1 MERMAT
7 WQIALRR
14 LEMPVPRFLF
24 AFVLPAALAGLITA
38 FLMIFLTGGFS
49 EGGLFAG
56 FTGVFLIILLP
67 ILTGGAAIYFPIL
80 EVNRSAIK
88 IEKEMHMFIT
98 RMGILSLG
106 EVGADTIFDILRQ
119 MKDYGELA
127 QEVKRI
133 ETLVDKWHTSLP
145 EAARIV
151 AQQSPSPLW
160 TDFLDRMAFS
170 IEAGQP
176 IDAFMRAEQETVAE
190 QYNTLYDTRLESVDT
205 LKEIYVSLVSAGLFG
220 LVVAGIHLVLFEIG
234 DGTTTTPIELATRI
248 RWLLLAGFVFVI
260 IQIGA
265 LFAFRATIPDDQTFA
280 RDEFETPFRL
290 LFRQTWLGASIVS
303 VLLLIVTVSVVIAF
317 WDGLT
322 TTWDKYGLILLAV
335 PLTPLL
341 VPSVLV
347 QREESKVLRRDEAY
361 PDFIRALGG
370 TAQARSAEPSATI
383 RALRGI
389 DFGMLDQSIDRLEKR
404 LSTRIDSERAWDYFA
419 ADTNSAVIS
428 RYNRIYIEG
437 SQSSGEPAQTA
448 DMVSRSVTNLLS
460 LRRRRSLSASTMWG
474 VALGLLISTVVSLN
488 VTISIVLQLG
498 ETIAGVASSIAETTD
513 IGSISDAAG
522 DFVLPVME
530 DPTAVADNI
539 LMFKIIASIL
549 ILVQVLAVS
558 FIATRLRG
566 GGYTSALGQMIQL
579 LWVAAIASLISSFIL
594 DGASSMFSTN
604 EIEYCGISI
613 LNTQSQSITL

>member
-7 WQIALRR
+7 WEIALRR
-14 LEMPVPRFLF
+14 LEMPVAKFLF
-24 AFVLPAALAGLITA
+24 VFILPAAFAGFVSA
-38 FLMIFLTGGFS
+38 ALMIWLTGGFS

-56 FTGVFLIILLP
+56 FTGILLLL
-67 ILTGGAAIYFPIL
+67 ILPLLSGGAAIYFPIL
-80 EVNRSAIK
+80 EVNRSAIL

-133 ETLVDKWHTSLP
+133 ETLVEKWHTSLP

-160 TDFLDRMAFS
+160 SDFLDRMAFS

-205 LKEIYVSLVSAGLFG
+205 MKEIYVSLVSAGLFG

-234 DGTTTTPIELATRI
+234 SGGDDTPIAVATRI
-248 RWLLLAGFVFVI
+248 RWLLLAGFMFVV
-260 IQIGA
+260 IQVGA
-265 LFAFRATIPDDQTFA
+265 IFAFRATIPDDQTFA
-280 RDEFETPFRL
+280 RDEFSTPFRI
-290 LFRQTWLGASIVS
+290 LFRQTLLAAGLVSI
-303 VLLLIVTVSVVIAF
+303 LLFIVTLSVVIAN

-322 TTWDKYGLILLAV
+322 TSWDKYGLLLLAI
-335 PLTPLL
+335 PLTPLMI
-341 VPSVLV
+341 PSTLV
-347 QREESKVLRRDEAY
+347 QREEKKVLRRDEAY
-361 PDFIRALGG
+361 PDFVRALGG
-370 TAQARSAEPSATI
+370 TAQARSAEPSATV

-389 DFGMLDQSIDRLEKR
+389 DFGTLDSSIDRLEKR

-437 SQSSGEPAQTA
+437 SQSSGEPAATA
-448 DMVSRSVTNLLS
+448 DMVSKSVTNLLS

-474 VALGLLISTVVSLN
+474 VALGLLISSVISLN

-498 ETIAGVASSIAETTD
+498 ETIAGVATSIAESTD
-513 IGSISDAAG
+513 IGSITSAAG
-522 DFVLPVME
+522 GFVLPVME
-530 DPTAVADNI
+530 DPSAVQDNI
-539 LMFKIIASIL
+539 TLFKIIVSIL
-549 ILVQVLAVS
+549 ILIQVLAVS
-558 FIATRLRG
+558 MIATRLRG
-566 GGYTSALGQMIQL
+566 GGFTSAIGQMIQL
-579 LWVAAIASLISSFIL
+579 LWIAALASLISAFIL
-594 DGASSMFSTN
+594 DGASMMFTA
-604 EIEYCGISI
+604 
-613 LNTQSQSITL
+613 

>member
-14 LEMPVPRFLF
+14 LEMPVPRFLL

-38 FLMIFLTGGFS
+38 ILMIVLTGGFS

-176 IDAFMRAEQETVAE
+176 IDAFMRAEQDTVAE

-234 DGTTTTPIELATRI
+234 DGTTATPIELAARI
-248 RWLLLAGFVFVI
+248 RWLLLAGFVFVV

-303 VLLLIVTVSVVIAF
+303 LFLLIVTVSVVIAF

-341 VPSVLV
+341 VPAVLV

-474 VALGLLISTVVSLN
+474 VAFGLLISTVVSLN

-530 DPTAVADNI
+530 DPTAVEDNI

-579 LWVAAIASLISSFIL
+579 LWVAALASLISSFIL
-594 DGASSMFSTN
+594 DGASSMFST
-604 EIEYCGISI
+604 
-613 LNTQSQSITL
+613 

>member
-14 LEMPVPRFLF
+14 LEMPIPRFLF

-38 FLMIFLTGGFS
+38 ILLIFLTGGFS

-234 DGTTTTPIELATRI
+234 DGTTATPIELATRI

-260 IQIGA
+260 IQVGA

-303 VLLLIVTVSVVIAF
+303 VILLIVTVSVVIAF
-317 WDGLT
+317 WEGLT

-498 ETIAGVASSIAETTD
+498 ETIAGVATSIAETTD

-530 DPTAVADNI
+530 DPTAVEDNI
-539 LMFKIIASIL
+539 LMFKIIVSIL
-549 ILVQVLAVS
+549 VLVQVLAVS

-579 LWVAAIASLISSFIL
+579 LWIAAIASLVSSFIL
-594 DGASSMFSTN
+594 DGASSMFST
-604 EIEYCGISI
+604 
-613 LNTQSQSITL
+613 

>member
-1 MERMAT
+1 MAT

-14 LEMPVPRFLF
+14 LEMPVPRFLL

-38 FLMIFLTGGFS
+38 ILLIFLTGGFAD
-49 EGGLFAG
+49 GGLFAG

-67 ILTGGAAIYFPIL
+67 LLTGGAAIYFPIL

-234 DGTTTTPIELATRI
+234 NGTTATPIELATRI

-303 VLLLIVTVSVVIAF
+303 AFLLIVTVSVVIAF

-322 TTWDKYGLILLAV
+322 TSWDKYGLILLAV

-341 VPSVLV
+341 VPAVLV

-474 VALGLLISTVVSLN
+474 VAFGLLISTVVSLN

-498 ETIAGVASSIAETTD
+498 ETIAGVATSIAETTD

-530 DPTAVADNI
+530 DPSAVEDNI

-549 ILVQVLAVS
+549 ILIQVLAVS

-579 LWVAAIASLISSFIL
+579 LWVAALASLISSFIL
-594 DGASSMFSTN
+594 DGASSMFST
-604 EIEYCGISI
+604 
-613 LNTQSQSITL
+613 

>member
-14 LEMPVPRFLF
+14 LEMPVSRFLF
-24 AFVLPAALAGLITA
+24 AFVLPAALAGLVTA
-38 FLMIFLTGGFS
+38 ILLILFTGGFS

-234 DGTTTTPIELATRI
+234 NGTTATPIELATRI

-260 IQIGA
+260 IQVGA

-303 VLLLIVTVSVVIAF
+303 VFLLIVTISVVIAF

-341 VPSVLV
+341 IPAVLV

-474 VALGLLISTVVSLN
+474 VAFGLLISTVVSLN

-498 ETIAGVASSIAETTD
+498 ETIAGVATSIAETTD

-579 LWVAAIASLISSFIL
+579 LWVAALASLISSFIL
-594 DGASSMFSTN
+594 DGASSMFST
-604 EIEYCGISI
+604 
-613 LNTQSQSITL
+613 

>member
-1 MERMAT
+1 MAT

-24 AFVLPAALAGLITA
+24 AFVLPATLAGLITA
-38 FLMIFLTGGFS
+38 ILLIFLTGGFS
-49 EGGLFAG
+49 EGGLFSG
-56 FTGVFLIILLP
+56 FTGVFLIIMLP
-67 ILTGGAAIYFPIL
+67 LLTGGAAIYFPIL

-234 DGTTTTPIELATRI
+234 NGSSATPIELATRI

-265 LFAFRATIPDDQTFA
+265 LFSFRATIPDDQTFA

-290 LFRQTWLGASIVS
+290 LFKQTWLGASIVS
-303 VLLLIVTVSVVIAF
+303 VFLLIVTVSVVIAF

-341 VPSVLV
+341 VPAVLV
-347 QREESKVLRRDEAY
+347 QREERKVLRRDEAY

-530 DPTAVADNI
+530 DPSAVADNI

-579 LWVAAIASLISSFIL
+579 LWVAALASLISSFIL
-594 DGASSMFSTN
+594 DGASSMFST
-604 EIEYCGISI
+604 
-613 LNTQSQSITL
+613 

>member
-14 LEMPVPRFLF
+14 LEMPVSRFLLF
-24 AFVLPAALAGLITA
+24 FILPAAFAGLLSA
-38 FLMIFLTGGFS
+38 LLMIWLTGGFS

-56 FTGVFLIILLP
+56 FTGFFLIILLP
-67 ILTGGAAIYFPIL
+67 VLSGGAAIYFPIL
-80 EVNRSAIK
+80 EVNRSAIL

-106 EVGADTIFDILRQ
+106 EVGADTIFDILKQ

-127 QEVKRI
+127 QEVQRI

-160 TDFLDRMAFS
+160 SDFLDRMAFS

-190 QYNTLYDTRLESVDT
+190 QYNTIYDTRLESVDT
-205 LKEIYVSLVSAGLFG
+205 MKEIYVSLVSAGLFG
-220 LVVAGIHLVLFEIG
+220 LVIAGIHLVLFEIG
-234 DGTTTTPIELATRI
+234 TGGSETPIDVATRI
-248 RWLLLAGFVFVI
+248 RWLLLAGFMFVV
-260 IQIGA
+260 IQVGA
-265 LFAFRATIPDDQTFA
+265 LFAFRATIPEDQTFA
-280 RDEFETPFRL
+280 RDEFTTPFRL
-290 LFRQTWLGASIVS
+290 LFKQTWLGAGIIG
-303 VLLLIVTVSVVIAF
+303 VLLLILTTIIVITYWEGLTVS
-317 WDGLT
+317 
-322 TTWDKYGLILLAV
+322 WDKYGLIILAI

-341 VPSVLV
+341 IPSTLV
-347 QREESKVLRRDEAY
+347 QREEKNVLRRDEAY
-361 PDFIRALGG
+361 PDFVRALGG

-389 DFGMLDQSIDRLEKR
+389 DFGTLDQSIDRLEKR

-419 ADTNSAVIS
+419 ADTNSAVIA

-437 SQSSGEPAQTA
+437 SQSSGEPAATA
-448 DMVSRSVTNLLS
+448 DMVSKSVTNLLS

-474 VALGLLISTVVSLN
+474 VAFGLLISSVVSLN

-498 ETIAGVASSIAETTD
+498 ETIAGVATSIAESTD
-513 IGSISDAAG
+513 ISSITDSSG
-522 DFVLPVME
+522 GFVLPVME
-530 DPTAVADNI
+530 DPSAVADNI
-539 LMFKIIASIL
+539 MMFKIIASIL

-558 FIATRLRG
+558 MIATRLRG
-566 GGYTSALGQMIQL
+566 GGFTSAIGQTIQL
-579 LWVAAIASLISSFIL
+579 LWVAALASLVSSIIL
-594 DGASSMFSTN
+594 DGASSMFT
-604 EIEYCGISI
+604 
-613 LNTQSQSITL
+613 T

>member
-14 LEMPVPRFLF
+14 LEMPVSRF
-24 AFVLPAALAGLITA
+24 AFVYILPAALSGLISGI
-38 FLMIFLTGGFS
+38 LLIWLTGGFD

-56 FTGVFLIILLP
+56 FTGVLLLIILPL
-67 ILTGGAAIYFPIL
+67 LTGGAAIYFPIL
-80 EVNRSAIK
+80 EVNRIAIK

-160 TDFLDRMAFS
+160 SDFLDRMAFS

-176 IDAFMRAEQETVAE
+176 IDAFMRAEQDTVAE

-205 LKEIYVSLVSAGLFG
+205 MKEIYVSLVSAGLFG

-234 DGTTTTPIELATRI
+234 NGGTDTPIEVAARI
-248 RWLLLAGFVFVI
+248 RWLLLAGFLFIVI
-260 IQIGA
+260 QLGA
-265 LFAFRATIPDDQTFA
+265 LFAFRSTIPDDQTFA
-280 RDEFETPFRL
+280 RDEFSTPFRI
-290 LFRQTWLGASIVS
+290 LFRQTWLGAGIVS
-303 VLLLIVTVSVVIAF
+303 GILFLITLSVVIAY
-317 WDGLT
+317 WEGLT
-322 TTWDKYGLILLAV
+322 VTWDKYGLILLAI
-335 PLTPLL
+335 PLTPMLI
-341 VPSVLV
+341 PSTLV

-383 RALRGI
+383 KALRGI
-389 DFGMLDQSIDRLEKR
+389 DFGMLDASIDRLEKR

-474 VALGLLISTVVSLN
+474 VALGLLISSVVSLN

-498 ETIAGVASSIAETTD
+498 ETIAGVATSIAESTD
-513 IGSISDAAG
+513 IGSITDAAG
-522 DFVLPVME
+522 GFVLPVME
-530 DPTAVADNI
+530 DPSAVEDNI
-539 LMFKIIASIL
+539 KMFKIIASIL
-549 ILVQVLAVS
+549 ILVQVFAVS
-558 FIATRLRG
+558 LIATRLRG
-566 GGYTSALGQMIQL
+566 GGFTSAVGQMIQL
-579 LWVAAIASLISSFIL
+579 LWVAAIASLVSSFIL
-594 DGASSMFSTN
+594 DGATSLFT
-604 EIEYCGISI
+604 
-613 LNTQSQSITL
+613 T

>member
-1 MERMAT
+1 
-7 WQIALRR
+7 
-14 LEMPVPRFLF
+14 MPVPRFLF

-38 FLMIFLTGGFS
+38 ILLIFLTGGFS

-234 DGTTTTPIELATRI
+234 DGTTATPIELATRI

-303 VLLLIVTVSVVIAF
+303 VFLLIVTVSAVIAF

-594 DGASSMFSTN
+594 DGASSMFST
-604 EIEYCGISI
+604 
-613 LNTQSQSITL
+613 

>member
-38 FLMIFLTGGFS
+38 ILLIWLTGGLS

-67 ILTGGAAIYFPIL
+67 MLTGGAAIYFPVL

-234 DGTTTTPIELATRI
+234 NGSTATPIELATRI
-248 RWLLLAGFVFVI
+248 RWLLLAGFIFVI
-260 IQIGA
+260 IQVGA

-290 LFRQTWLGASIVS
+290 LFRQTWLGAGIVS
-303 VLLLIVTVSVVIAF
+303 AFLLIVTLFSIIAY
-317 WDGLT
+317 WEGLT
-322 TTWDKYGLILLAV
+322 TSWDKYGLILLAI

-341 VPSVLV
+341 IPSILV
-347 QREESKVLRRDEAY
+347 QREEKKVLRRDEAY

-389 DFGMLDQSIDRLEKR
+389 DFGMLDESIDRLEKR

-437 SQSSGEPAQTA
+437 SQSSGEPAETA

-474 VALGLLISTVVSLN
+474 VAFGLLISSVVSLN

-530 DPTAVADNI
+530 DPTAVEDNI

-558 FIATRLRG
+558 LIATRLRG
-566 GGYTSALGQMIQL
+566 GGFTSAIGQMIQL
-579 LWVAAIASLISSFIL
+579 LWVAAIASLVSSFIL
-594 DGASSMFSTN
+594 DGASSMFST
-604 EIEYCGISI
+604 
-613 LNTQSQSITL
+613 

>member
-38 FLMIFLTGGFS
+38 ILLIFLTGGFS
-49 EGGLFAG
+49 EGALFAG
-56 FTGVFLIILLP
+56 FTGIFLIVLLP
-67 ILTGGAAIYFPIL
+67 LLTSGAAIYFPIL

-106 EVGADTIFDILRQ
+106 EVGAATIFDILRQ

-234 DGTTTTPIELATRI
+234 EGGGETPIEIATRI
-248 RWLLLAGFVFVI
+248 RWLLLAGFMFVV
-260 IQIGA
+260 IQVGA

-303 VLLLIVTVSVVIAF
+303 VILLIVTISVVIAF
-317 WDGLT
+317 WEGLT

-341 VPSVLV
+341 VPAVLV
-347 QREESKVLRRDEAY
+347 QREEKKVLRRDEAY

-437 SQSSGEPAQTA
+437 SQSSGEPAETA
-448 DMVSRSVTNLLS
+448 DMVSRSITNLLS

-474 VALGLLISTVVSLN
+474 VALGLLISSVVSLN

-498 ETIAGVASSIAETTD
+498 ETIAGVATSIAETTD

-530 DPTAVADNI
+530 DPSAVEDNI

-566 GGYTSALGQMIQL
+566 GGYTSALGQTIQL
-579 LWVAAIASLISSFIL
+579 LWVAAIASLVSSFIL
-594 DGASSMFSTN
+594 DGASSMFST
-604 EIEYCGISI
+604 
-613 LNTQSQSITL
+613 

>member
-1 MERMAT
+1 MAT

-14 LEMPVPRFLF
+14 LEMPVPRFLIL
-24 AFVLPAALAGLITA
+24 FVLPSALAGLITA
-38 FLMIFLTGGFS
+38 ILMIWLTGGFS

-56 FTGVFLIILLP
+56 FTGIFLIILLP
-67 ILTGGAAIYFPIL
+67 LLTGGAAIYFPIL

-234 DGTTTTPIELATRI
+234 NGGADTPIEVASRI

-260 IQIGA
+260 IQVGA

-280 RDEFETPFRL
+280 RDVFETPFRL
-290 LFRQTWLGASIVS
+290 LFRQTWLGAGIVS
-303 VLLLIVTVSVVIAF
+303 ILLLIVTISVVIAF
-317 WDGLT
+317 WEGLT
-322 TTWDKYGLILLAV
+322 MTWDKYGLILLAV

-347 QREESKVLRRDEAY
+347 QREERKVLRRDEAY

-389 DFGMLDQSIDRLEKR
+389 DFGMLDESIDRLEKR

-437 SQSSGEPAQTA
+437 SQSSGEPAETA

-474 VALGLLISTVVSLN
+474 VAFGLLISSVVSLN

-498 ETIAGVASSIAETTD
+498 ETIAGVATSIAETTD
-513 IGSISDAAG
+513 IGTLSDAAG

-530 DPTAVADNI
+530 DPSAVEQNI

-549 ILVQVLAVS
+549 ILIQVLAVS
-558 FIATRLRG
+558 LIATRLRG
-566 GGYTSALGQMIQL
+566 GGLTSALGQMIQL
-579 LWVAAIASLISSFIL
+579 LWVAALASLVSSFIL
-594 DGASSMFSTN
+594 DGASSMFST
-604 EIEYCGISI
+604 
-613 LNTQSQSITL
+613 

>member
-1 MERMAT
+1 MERMAI

-14 LEMPVPRFLF
+14 LEMPVSRFLVL
-24 AFVLPAALAGLITA
+24 FVLPSALAGFLSA
-38 FLMIFLTGGFS
+38 ALMIWITGGFS

-56 FTGVFLIILLP
+56 FTGVFLLLILPL
-67 ILTGGAAIYFPIL
+67 LTGAAAIYFPIL
-80 EVNRSAIK
+80 EVNRSALK

-106 EVGADTIFDILRQ
+106 EVGANTIFDILRQ

-160 TDFLDRMAFS
+160 SDFLDRMAFS

-176 IDAFMRAEQETVAE
+176 IDAFMRAEQDTVAE
-190 QYNTLYDTRLESVDT
+190 QYNTIYDTRLESVDT

-220 LVVAGIHLVLFEIG
+220 LVVAGIHLILFEIG
-234 DGTTTTPIELATRI
+234 NGSSDTPIEIATRL
-248 RWLLLAGFVFVI
+248 RWLLLAGFLFIV

-280 RDEFETPFRL
+280 RDLFETPFRI
-290 LFRQTWLGASIVS
+290 LFRQSWMGAGIVS
-303 VLLLIVTVSVVIAF
+303 FLLLIVTITVVIMY
-317 WDGLT
+317 WEGLT
-322 TTWDKYGLILLAV
+322 VSWDKYGLILLAI

-341 VPSVLV
+341 VPSTLV
-347 QREESKVLRRDEAY
+347 QREEKKVLRRDEAY

-370 TAQARSAEPSATI
+370 TAQARSAEPSTTI
-383 RALRGI
+383 KALRGI
-389 DFGMLDQSIDRLEKR
+389 DFGMLDASIDRLEKR

-437 SQSSGEPAQTA
+437 SQSSGEPAETA
-448 DMVSRSVTNLLS
+448 DMVSRSISNLLS

-474 VALGLLISTVVSLN
+474 VALGLLISSVVSLN

-498 ETIAGVASSIAETTD
+498 ETIAGVASSIAESTD
-513 IGSISDAAG
+513 IGSITDAAG
-522 DFVLPVME
+522 GFVLPVME
-530 DPTAVADNI
+530 DPSAVKDNI
-539 LMFKIIASIL
+539 MMFKIIASVL

-566 GGYTSALGQMIQL
+566 GGFTSAVGQTIQL
-579 LWVAAIASLISSFIL
+579 LWIAALASLLSSFIL
-594 DGASSMFSTN
+594 DGASGLFST
-604 EIEYCGISI
+604 
-613 LNTQSQSITL
+613 

>member
-7 WQIALRR
+7 WEIALRR
-14 LEMPVPRFLF
+14 LEMPVARFLF
-24 AFVLPAALAGLITA
+24 AFILPAAFAGFA
-38 FLMIFLTGGFS
+38 SAALMIWLTGGFS

-56 FTGVFLIILLP
+56 FTGILLLIIMPLL
-67 ILTGGAAIYFPIL
+67 TAGAAIYFPIL

-160 TDFLDRMAFS
+160 SDFLDRMAFS

-205 LKEIYVSLVSAGLFG
+205 MKEIYVSLVSAGLFG

-234 DGTTTTPIELATRI
+234 TGADDTPMAVATRI
-248 RWLLLAGFVFVI
+248 RWLLLAGFMFVV
-260 IQIGA
+260 IQVGA
-265 LFAFRATIPDDQTFA
+265 IFAFRATIPDDQTFA
-280 RDEFETPFRL
+280 RDEFSTPFRI
-290 LFRQTWLGASIVS
+290 LFRQTLLGAGLVSI
-303 VLLLIVTVSVVIAF
+303 LLLIVTISVVIAN
-317 WDGLT
+317 WEGLT
-322 TTWDKYGLILLAV
+322 TSWDKYGLLLLAI
-335 PLTPLL
+335 PLTPLMI
-341 VPSVLV
+341 PSTLV
-347 QREESKVLRRDEAY
+347 QREEKKVLRRDEAY
-361 PDFIRALGG
+361 PDFVRALGG
-370 TAQARSAEPSATI
+370 TAQARSAEPSATV

-389 DFGMLDQSIDRLEKR
+389 DFGTLDSSIDRLEKR

-437 SQSSGEPAQTA
+437 SQSSGEPAATA
-448 DMVSRSVTNLLS
+448 DMVSKSVTNLLS

-474 VALGLLISTVVSLN
+474 VALGLLISSVVSLN

-498 ETIAGVASSIAETTD
+498 ETIAGVATSIAESTD
-513 IGSISDAAG
+513 IGSITSAAG
-522 DFVLPVME
+522 GFVLPVME
-530 DPTAVADNI
+530 DPSAVEDNI
-539 LMFKIIASIL
+539 TLFKIIVSIL
-549 ILVQVLAVS
+549 ILIQVLAVS
-558 FIATRLRG
+558 LIATRLRG
-566 GGYTSALGQMIQL
+566 GGFTSAVGQMIQL
-579 LWVAAIASLISSFIL
+579 LWVAALASLISAFIL
-594 DGASSMFSTN
+594 DGASMMFTA
-604 EIEYCGISI
+604 
-613 LNTQSQSITL
+613 

>member
-14 LEMPVPRFLF
+14 LEMPVSRFLLF
-24 AFVLPAALAGLITA
+24 FILPAAFAGLFSA
-38 FLMIFLTGGFS
+38 LLMIWLTGGFS

-56 FTGVFLIILLP
+56 FTGFFLIILLP
-67 ILTGGAAIYFPIL
+67 VLSGGAAIYFPIL
-80 EVNRSAIK
+80 EVNRSAIL

-106 EVGADTIFDILRQ
+106 EVGADTIFDILKQ

-127 QEVKRI
+127 QEVQRI

-160 TDFLDRMAFS
+160 SDFLDRMAFS

-190 QYNTLYDTRLESVDT
+190 QYNTIYDTRLESVDT
-205 LKEIYVSLVSAGLFG
+205 MKEIYVSLVSAGLFG
-220 LVVAGIHLVLFEIG
+220 LVIAGIHLVLFEIG
-234 DGTTTTPIELATRI
+234 TGGSETPIDVATRI
-248 RWLLLAGFVFVI
+248 RWLLLAGFMFVV
-260 IQIGA
+260 IQVGA
-265 LFAFRATIPDDQTFA
+265 LFAFRATIPEDQTFA
-280 RDEFETPFRL
+280 RDEFTTPFRL
-290 LFRQTWLGASIVS
+290 LFKQTWLGAGIIG
-303 VLLLIVTVSVVIAF
+303 VLLLVLTIIIVITYWEGLTVS
-317 WDGLT
+317 
-322 TTWDKYGLILLAV
+322 WDKYGLIILAI

-341 VPSVLV
+341 IPSTLV
-347 QREESKVLRRDEAY
+347 QREEKNVLRRDEAY
-361 PDFIRALGG
+361 PDFVRALGG

-389 DFGMLDQSIDRLEKR
+389 DFGTLDQSIDRLEKR

-419 ADTNSAVIS
+419 ADTNSAVIA

-437 SQSSGEPAQTA
+437 SQSSGEPAATA
-448 DMVSRSVTNLLS
+448 DMVSKSVTNLLS

-474 VALGLLISTVVSLN
+474 VAFGLLISSVVSLN

-498 ETIAGVASSIAETTD
+498 ETIAGVATSIAESTD
-513 IGSISDAAG
+513 ISTITDSSGG
-522 DFVLPVME
+522 FVLPVME
-530 DPTAVADNI
+530 DPSAVADNI
-539 LMFKIIASIL
+539 MMFKIIASVL

-558 FIATRLRG
+558 MIATRLRG
-566 GGYTSALGQMIQL
+566 GGFTSAIGQTIQL
-579 LWVAAIASLISSFIL
+579 LWVAALASLVSSIIL
-594 DGASSMFSTN
+594 DGASSMFT
-604 EIEYCGISI
+604 
-613 LNTQSQSITL
+613 T

>member
-14 LEMPVPRFLF
+14 LEMPVPRFLLLF
-24 AFVLPAALAGLITA
+24 ILPAALSGLLSA
-38 FLMIFLTGGFS
+38 ALMIWLTGGFS

-56 FTGVFLIILLP
+56 FTGIFLLFLLP
-67 ILTGGAAIYFPIL
+67 VLSGGAAIYFPVL
-80 EVNRSAIK
+80 EVNRSAIL

-106 EVGADTIFDILRQ
+106 EVGANTIFDILKQ

-127 QEVKRI
+127 QEVQRI

-160 TDFLDRMAFS
+160 SDFLDRMAFS

-176 IDAFMRAEQETVAE
+176 IDAFMRAEQDTVAE
-190 QYNTLYDTRLESVDT
+190 QYNTIYDTRLESVDT
-205 LKEIYVSLVSAGLFG
+205 MKEIYVSLVSAGLFG
-220 LVVAGIHLVLFEIG
+220 LVIAGIHLVLFEIG
-234 DGTTTTPIELATRI
+234 TGDGETPIDIATRI
-248 RWLLLAGFVFVI
+248 RWLLLAGFMFVV
-260 IQIGA
+260 IQVGA

-280 RDEFETPFRL
+280 RDEFSTPFRL
-290 LFRQTWLGASIVS
+290 LFKQTWLGAGIISAI
-303 VLLLIVTVSVVIAF
+303 LFILTIIVVITY
-317 WDGLT
+317 WEGLT
-322 TTWDKYGLILLAV
+322 LSWDKYGLILLAI
-335 PLTPLL
+335 PLTPMLI
-341 VPSVLV
+341 PSTLV
-347 QREESKVLRRDEAY
+347 QREERNVLRRDEAY
-361 PDFIRALGG
+361 PDFVRALGG

-389 DFGMLDQSIDRLEKR
+389 DFGTLDRSIDRLEKR

-419 ADTNSAVIS
+419 ADTNSAVIA

-437 SQSSGEPAQTA
+437 SQSSGEPAATA
-448 DMVSRSVTNLLS
+448 DMVSKSVTNLLS

-474 VALGLLISTVVSLN
+474 VALGLLISSVVSLN

-498 ETIAGVASSIAETTD
+498 ETIAGVATSIAESTD
-513 IGSISDAAG
+513 IKSITDSSG
-522 DFVLPVME
+522 GFVLPVME
-530 DPTAVADNI
+530 DPSAVDDNI
-539 LMFKIIASIL
+539 MMFKIIASIL

-558 FIATRLRG
+558 MIATRLRG
-566 GGYTSALGQMIQL
+566 GGFTSAIGQTIQL
-579 LWVAAIASLISSFIL
+579 LWVAALASLLSSIIL
-594 DGASSMFSTN
+594 DGASSMFST
-604 EIEYCGISI
+604 
-613 LNTQSQSITL
+613 

>member
-24 AFVLPAALAGLITA
+24 AFVLPAALAGLVSAI
-38 FLMIFLTGGFS
+38 LLIWLTGGFA

-67 ILTGGAAIYFPIL
+67 LLTGGAAIYFPIL

-145 EAARIV
+145 EASRIV

-190 QYNTLYDTRLESVDT
+190 QYNTIYDTRLEGVDT

-220 LVVAGIHLVLFEIG
+220 LVVAGIHLVLFEVG
-234 DGTTTTPIELATRI
+234 SGSDATPIELATRI
-248 RWLLLAGFVFVI
+248 RWLLLAGFMFVI
-260 IQIGA
+260 IQLGA

-280 RDEFETPFRL
+280 RDVFETPFRL
-290 LFRQTWLGASIVS
+290 LFRQTWLGAGLVSIA
-303 VLLLIVTVSVVIAF
+303 LLIVTAIVVITY
-317 WDGLT
+317 WESLT
-322 TTWDKYGLILLAV
+322 TTWDKYGLILLAL

-341 VPSVLV
+341 IPSILV

-437 SQSSGEPAQTA
+437 SQSSGEPAETA

-474 VALGLLISTVVSLN
+474 VAFGLLISSVVSLN

-513 IGSISDAAG
+513 IGSVSDAAG

-549 ILVQVLAVS
+549 ILIQVLAVS
-558 FIATRLRG
+558 LIATRLRG
-566 GGYTSALGQMIQL
+566 GGFTSAVGQMIQL
-579 LWVAAIASLISSFIL
+579 LWVAALASLISSFIL
-594 DGASSMFSTN
+594 DGASSMFST
-604 EIEYCGISI
+604 
-613 LNTQSQSITL
+613 

>member
-14 LEMPVPRFLF
+14 LEMPVSRFLLLF
-24 AFVLPAALAGLITA
+24 ILPAALAGLVTA
-38 FLMIFLTGGFS
+38 ILLIFLTGGLG
-49 EGGLFAG
+49 EGALFAG

-67 ILTGGAAIYFPIL
+67 ILTIGAAIYFPIL
-80 EVNRSAIK
+80 DLNRSAIK

-106 EVGADTIFDILRQ
+106 EVGAETIFDILRQ

-127 QEVKRI
+127 NEVKRI
-133 ETLVDKWHTSLP
+133 ETLVDKWHTPLP

-151 AQQSPSPLW
+151 ARQSPSPLW
-160 TDFLDRMAFS
+160 SDFLDRMAFS

-205 LKEIYVSLVSAGLFG
+205 MKEIYVSLVSAGLFG
-220 LVVAGIHLVLFEIG
+220 LVIAGIHLVLFEIG
-234 DGTTTTPIELATRI
+234 NGSSTPLEMATRI
-248 RWLLLAGFVFVI
+248 RWLLVAGLLFVVV
-260 IQIGA
+260 QVGA

-280 RDEFETPFRL
+280 RDEFSTPFRL
-290 LFRQTWLGASIVS
+290 LFRQAWLGAGIVS
-303 VLLLIVTVSVVIAF
+303 VVLFILTLFFVVVYWEELTVS
-317 WDGLT
+317 
-322 TTWDKYGLILLAV
+322 WDKYGLILLVV
-335 PLTPLL
+335 PVTPLL
-341 VPSVLV
+341 IPATIV
-347 QREESKVLRRDEAY
+347 QREENKVLRRDEAY

-383 RALRGI
+383 RALRGV
-389 DFGMLDQSIDRLEKR
+389 DFGLLDNSIDRLEKR

-428 RYNRIYIEG
+428 RFNRIYIEG

-448 DMVSRSVTNLLS
+448 DMVSKSVTNILS

-474 VALGLLISTVVSLN
+474 VALGLLISSVVSLN

-498 ETIAGVASSIAETTD
+498 ETIAGVAQSIADSTD
-513 IGSISDAAG
+513 IGSITDAAG
-522 DFVLPVME
+522 GFVLPVME
-530 DPTAVADNI
+530 DPSSVEDNI
-539 LMFKIIASIL
+539 TAFKIIASIL
-549 ILVQVLAVS
+549 ILIQILAVS
-558 FIATRLRG
+558 LIATRLRG
-566 GGYTSALGQMIQL
+566 GGYTSAVGQMIQL
-579 LWVAAIASLISSFIL
+579 TWIAAIASLVSSYIL
-594 DGASSMFSTN
+594 DGATSLFSA
-604 EIEYCGISI
+604 
-613 LNTQSQSITL
+613 

>member
-14 LEMPVPRFLF
+14 LEMPVSRFLF
-24 AFVLPAALAGLITA
+24 AFVLPAALAGLVTA
-38 FLMIFLTGGFS
+38 ILLILFTGGFS

-234 DGTTTTPIELATRI
+234 NGTTATPIELATRI

-260 IQIGA
+260 IQVGA

-303 VLLLIVTVSVVIAF
+303 VFLLIVTVSVVIAF

-341 VPSVLV
+341 IPAVLV

-474 VALGLLISTVVSLN
+474 VAFGLLISTVVSLN

-498 ETIAGVASSIAETTD
+498 ETIAGVATSIAETTD

-549 ILVQVLAVS
+549 ILVQVLAVA

-579 LWVAAIASLISSFIL
+579 LWVAALASLISSFIL
-594 DGASSMFSTN
+594 DGASSMFST
-604 EIEYCGISI
+604 
-613 LNTQSQSITL
+613 

>member
-1 MERMAT
+1 MERMAI

-14 LEMPVPRFLF
+14 LEMPVSRFLVF
-24 AFVLPAALAGLITA
+24 FVLPSALAGFLSA
-38 FLMIFLTGGFS
+38 ALMIWITGGFS

-56 FTGVFLIILLP
+56 FTGVFLLLILPL
-67 ILTGGAAIYFPIL
+67 LTGAAAVYFPIL
-80 EVNRSAIK
+80 EVNRSALK

-106 EVGADTIFDILRQ
+106 EVGANTIFDILRQ

-160 TDFLDRMAFS
+160 SDFLDRMAFS

-176 IDAFMRAEQETVAE
+176 IDAFMRAEQDTVAE
-190 QYNTLYDTRLESVDT
+190 QYNTIYDTRLESVDT

-220 LVVAGIHLVLFEIG
+220 LVVAGIHLILFEIG
-234 DGTTTTPIELATRI
+234 NGSSDTPIEIATRL
-248 RWLLLAGFVFVI
+248 RWLLLAGFLFIV

-280 RDEFETPFRL
+280 RDLFETPFRI
-290 LFRQTWLGASIVS
+290 LFRQSWMGAGIVS
-303 VLLLIVTVSVVIAF
+303 FLLLIVTITVVIMY
-317 WDGLT
+317 WEGLT
-322 TTWDKYGLILLAV
+322 VSWDKYGLILLAI

-341 VPSVLV
+341 VPSTLV
-347 QREESKVLRRDEAY
+347 QREEKKVLRRDEAY

-370 TAQARSAEPSATI
+370 TAQARSAEPSTTI
-383 RALRGI
+383 KALRGI
-389 DFGMLDQSIDRLEKR
+389 DFGMLDASIDRLEKR

-437 SQSSGEPAQTA
+437 SQSSGEPAETA
-448 DMVSRSVTNLLS
+448 DMVSRSISNLLS

-474 VALGLLISTVVSLN
+474 VALGLLISSVVSLN

-498 ETIAGVASSIAETTD
+498 ETIAGVASSIAESTD
-513 IGSISDAAG
+513 IGSITDAAG
-522 DFVLPVME
+522 GFVLPVME
-530 DPTAVADNI
+530 DPSAVKDNI
-539 LMFKIIASIL
+539 MMFKIIASVL

-566 GGYTSALGQMIQL
+566 GGFTSAVGQTIQL
-579 LWVAAIASLISSFIL
+579 LWIAALASLLSSFIL
-594 DGASSMFSTN
+594 DGASGLFST
-604 EIEYCGISI
+604 
-613 LNTQSQSITL
+613 

>member
-1 MERMAT
+1 MDRMAT

-24 AFVLPAALAGLITA
+24 AFVLPAALAGLVSAI
-38 FLMIFLTGGFS
+38 LLIWLTGGFA

-56 FTGVFLIILLP
+56 FTGVFLIIMLP
-67 ILTGGAAIYFPIL
+67 LLTGGAAIYFPIL

-176 IDAFMRAEQETVAE
+176 IDAFMRAEQETVVE
-190 QYNTLYDTRLESVDT
+190 QYNTLYDTRLEGVDT

-234 DGTTTTPIELATRI
+234 NGSSATPIELATRI
-248 RWLLLAGFVFVI
+248 RWLLLAGFLFVI
-260 IQIGA
+260 IQVGA

-290 LFRQTWLGASIVS
+290 LFRQTWLGAGLVSIA
-303 VLLLIVTVSVVIAF
+303 LLIVTIIVVIAY
-317 WDGLT
+317 WESLT
-322 TTWDKYGLILLAV
+322 TTWDKYGLILLAL

-341 VPSVLV
+341 IPSILV

-389 DFGMLDQSIDRLEKR
+389 DFGMLDESIDRLEKR

-437 SQSSGEPAQTA
+437 SQSSGEPAETA

-474 VALGLLISTVVSLN
+474 VAFGLLISSVVSLN

-498 ETIAGVASSIAETTD
+498 ETIAGVATSIAETTD

-558 FIATRLRG
+558 LIATRLRG
-566 GGYTSALGQMIQL
+566 GGFTSAVGQMIQL
-579 LWVAAIASLISSFIL
+579 LWVAALASLISSFIL
-594 DGASSMFSTN
+594 DGASSMFST
-604 EIEYCGISI
+604 
-613 LNTQSQSITL
+613 

>member
-14 LEMPVPRFLF
+14 LEMPVSRFLLF
-24 AFVLPAALAGLITA
+24 FILPAAFAGLFSA
-38 FLMIFLTGGFS
+38 ALMIWLTGGFS

-56 FTGVFLIILLP
+56 FTGIFLLILLP
-67 ILTGGAAIYFPIL
+67 VLSGGAAIYFPVL
-80 EVNRSAIK
+80 EVNRSAIL

-106 EVGADTIFDILRQ
+106 EIGADTIFDILKQ

-127 QEVKRI
+127 QEVQRI

-160 TDFLDRMAFS
+160 SDFLDRMAFS

-190 QYNTLYDTRLESVDT
+190 QYNTIYDTRLESVDT
-205 LKEIYVSLVSAGLFG
+205 MKEIYVSLVSAGLFG
-220 LVVAGIHLVLFEIG
+220 LVIAGIHLVLFEIG
-234 DGTTTTPIELATRI
+234 TGGSETPIDVATRI
-248 RWLLLAGFVFVI
+248 RWLLLAGFLFVV
-260 IQIGA
+260 IQVGA
-265 LFAFRATIPDDQTFA
+265 LFAFRATIPEDQTFA
-280 RDEFETPFRL
+280 RDEFTTPFRL
-290 LFRQTWLGASIVS
+290 LFKQTWLGAGIISI
-303 VLLLIVTVSVVIAF
+303 LLLVLTTIIVISYWEGLTVS
-317 WDGLT
+317 
-322 TTWDKYGLILLAV
+322 WDKYGLIILAI

-341 VPSVLV
+341 IPSTLV
-347 QREESKVLRRDEAY
+347 QREEKNVLRRDEAY
-361 PDFIRALGG
+361 PDFVRALGG

-389 DFGMLDQSIDRLEKR
+389 DFGTLDQSIDRLEKR

-419 ADTNSAVIS
+419 ADTNSAVIA

-437 SQSSGEPAQTA
+437 SQSSGEPAATA
-448 DMVSRSVTNLLS
+448 DMVSKSVTNLLS

-474 VALGLLISTVVSLN
+474 VAFGLLISSVVSLN

-498 ETIAGVASSIAETTD
+498 ETIAGVATSIAESTD
-513 IGSISDAAG
+513 IKSITDSSG
-522 DFVLPVME
+522 GFVLPVME
-530 DPTAVADNI
+530 DPSAVDDNI
-539 LMFKIIASIL
+539 MMFKIIASIL
-549 ILVQVLAVS
+549 ILIQVLAVS
-558 FIATRLRG
+558 MIATRLRG
-566 GGYTSALGQMIQL
+566 GGFTSAIGQTIQL
-579 LWVAAIASLISSFIL
+579 LWVAALASLVSSVIL
-594 DGASSMFSTN
+594 DGASSMFST
-604 EIEYCGISI
+604 
-613 LNTQSQSITL
+613 

>member
-1 MERMAT
+1 MDRMAT

-14 LEMPVPRFLF
+14 LEMPVPRFLI
-24 AFVLPAALAGLITA
+24 AFVLPAALAGLVSAI
-38 FLMIFLTGGFS
+38 LLIWLTGGFA

-67 ILTGGAAIYFPIL
+67 LLTGGAAIYFPIL

-190 QYNTLYDTRLESVDT
+190 QYNTLYDTRLEGVDT

-234 DGTTTTPIELATRI
+234 NGSSATPIELATRI
-248 RWLLLAGFVFVI
+248 RWLLLAGFLFVI
-260 IQIGA
+260 IQVGA

-290 LFRQTWLGASIVS
+290 LFRQTWLGAGLVSIV
-303 VLLLIVTVSVVIAF
+303 LFILTVIVVIAY
-317 WDGLT
+317 WESLT
-322 TTWDKYGLILLAV
+322 TTWDKYGLILLAL

-341 VPSVLV
+341 IPSILV

-389 DFGMLDQSIDRLEKR
+389 DFGMLDESIDRLEKR

-437 SQSSGEPAQTA
+437 SQSSGEPAETA

-474 VALGLLISTVVSLN
+474 VAFGLLISSVVSLN

-498 ETIAGVASSIAETTD
+498 ETIAGVATSIAETTD

-558 FIATRLRG
+558 LIATRLRG
-566 GGYTSALGQMIQL
+566 GGFTSAVGQMIQL
-579 LWVAAIASLISSFIL
+579 LWVAALASLISSFIL
-594 DGASSMFSTN
+594 DGASSMFST
-604 EIEYCGISI
+604 
-613 LNTQSQSITL
+613 